1 MEDSEA
7 TLPKSTL
14 LKLARELLPADV
26 KVATDTQE
34 LIVKCSNE
42 FVQLLATQANEV
54 SEGANKK
61 TLTPEHVVTALQQLG
76 FDDFVAEVEA
86 YWQQFKEDAQGAPK
100 ISKKTKAETQG
111 LSEAEQIAMQDRM
124 FAEARARSGL

>member
-1 MEDSEA
+1 MSEGHVACAVIYRPHFTFGRQPMEDSEA

-26 KVATDTQE
+26 KVATDTQD

-54 SEGANKK
+54 RPLSIYN
-61 TLTPEHVVTALQQLG
+61 TPARQ
-76 FDDFVAEVEA
+76 
-86 YWQQFKEDAQGAPK
+86 
-100 ISKKTKAETQG
+100 S
-111 LSEAEQIAMQDRM
+111 MQ
-124 FAEARARSGL
+124 

>member
-1 MEDSEA
+1 MQGLWPGMSEGHVASAVICGPHFTFGRWPMEDSEA

-26 KVATDTQE
+26 KVATDTQD

-54 SEGANKK
+54 IMYILPS
-61 TLTPEHVVTALQQLG
+61 VC
-76 FDDFVAEVEA
+76 
-86 YWQQFKEDAQGAPK
+86 
-100 ISKKTKAETQG
+100 KA
-111 LSEAEQIAMQDRM
+111 
-124 FAEARARSGL
+124 F

>member
-26 KVATDTQE
+26 KVATDTQD

-54 SEGANKK
+54 I
-61 TLTPEHVVTALQQLG
+61 VVIAS
-76 FDDFVAEVEA
+76 
-86 YWQQFKEDAQGAPK
+86 Y
-100 ISKKTKAETQG
+100 IR
-111 LSEAEQIAMQDRM
+111 LS
-124 FAEARARSGL
+124 S